1 MRNNN
6 IKLLIVERG
15 LRQNWVAKQVG
26 VTTTT
31 LSQWATN
38 RTQPNAESLIKLMS
52 VLECSPEDIYG
63 KI

>member
-6 IKLLIVERG
+6 IKLLIVEGG

>member
-52 VLECSPEDIYG
+52 VLECSP
-63 KI
+63 